1 MLYSGLIAFLEWRS
15 EPCGLRH
22 SLSGRDD
29 RGTGSHSDVQY
40 VDACRRDHCADPRM
54 GDRAMGNHQ

>member
-1 MLYSGLIAFLEWRS
+1 MLYSGLIAFLDQWRS

-29 RGTGSHSDVQY
+29 GGTGSHSDVQY
-40 VDACRRDHCADPRM
+40 AA
-54 GDRAMGNHQ
+54 GDRCLQTGSLYGTRG

>member
-1 MLYSGLIAFLEWRS
+1 MLYSGLIAFLDRDQWQS

-29 RGTGSHSDVQY
+29 RDVQY
-40 VDACRRDHCADPRM
+40 AAGCRRGSLCGPED
-54 GDRAMGNHQ
+54 DRAMGNHNQ